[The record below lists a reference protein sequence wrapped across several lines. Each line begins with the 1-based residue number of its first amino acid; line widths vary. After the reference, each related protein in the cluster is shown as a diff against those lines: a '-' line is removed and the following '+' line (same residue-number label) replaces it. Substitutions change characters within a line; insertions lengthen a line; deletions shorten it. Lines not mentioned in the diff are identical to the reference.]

1 MLIEDNINIFG
12 SANMSRKRSRAAA
25 SAFDDLSAVAEDAAE
40 LLGAMANPKR
50 MLVLCKLLDGERSVG
65 DLAVIVGLSQAA
77 LSQHLGKMRALGLV
91 ATRREAQ
98 TVYYRLASDNVRAVL
113 KTLYGIY
120 CAPSASAKPRRI
132 A

>member
-1 MLIEDNINIFG
+1 
-12 SANMSRKRSRAAA
+12 MSRKRSRAA
-25 SAFDDLSAVAEDAAE
+25 SSFDDLSAVAEEASE

-50 MLVLCKLLDGERSVG
+50 MLVLCKLLEGERSVG

-98 TVYYRLASDNVRAVL
+98 TVYYRIASDNVRAVL
-113 KTLYGIY
+113 QTLYGIY
-120 CAPSASAKPRRI
+120 CAPPAAAKPRRS

>member
-1 MLIEDNINIFG
+1 MP
-12 SANMSRKRSRAAA
+12 RKRSRAAA
-25 SAFDDLSAVAEDAAE
+25 SGFDDLGAVAEEASE

-50 MLVLCKLLDGERSVG
+50 MMVLCKLLDGERSVG

-113 KTLYGIY
+113 KTLYAIY
-120 CAPSASAKPRRI
+120 CAPPAATKPRRT